1 MSRFFTTATLVLLTL
16 TLMGCM
22 RKPYDVPEY
31 EEIGPNETAFLVPL
45 EGDTGKQAKFDSA
58 ASLEKL
64 KVATKRIRITH
75 RWNQTGRWENQG
87 SWIADVRLI
96 KVDRSPVT
104 REWTAGTA
112 TGTEKK
118 DQAIWAESKDSVGF
132 STGFSVTTTIEEA
145 DASLFLYRYLN
156 KSLSNIMDS
165 EIRARVQSAFTDSAA
180 TYDLSDLRAQKSG
193 VIGAVREDVMP
204 FFKGRGI
211 TITTLG
217 MFGGLAYENPNV
229 QESIDKV
236 FIAQREKEISAAQL
250 AAQGDKNKTIE
261 MEANAI
267 AEKERR
273 VAKGVAD
280 GKQMLLDVAKNA
292 GKDPAFLELRRFE
305 VEEARIAKWDG
316 QYPSYY
322 MVMGSQA
329 GSPTLMLQVPP
340 VESTPRSVEAEI
352 TDTNFDKATEVIDPT
367 TLHITRLKQK
377 LSVMQKDWSIAEE
390 GAYKQNLA
398 GKISAIASLLTLS
411 SEPNNQE
418 SAQ

>member
-1 MSRFFTTATLVLLTL
+1 MRRFFAVATVAMLAMMF
-16 TLMGCM
+16 MGCM

-104 REWTAGTA
+104 REWTAGST

-156 KSLSNIMDS
+156 KSLANIMDS

-180 TYDLSDLRAQKSG
+180 TYDLSELRAKKSE
-193 VIGAVREDVMP
+193 VIGSVREDVMP

-211 TITTLG
+211 TVTTLG
-217 MFGGLAYENPNV
+217 MFGGLSYENPKV
-229 QESIDKV
+229 QASIDKV
-236 FIAQREKEISAAQL
+236 FIAQREKEISKAQL

-273 VAKGVAD
+273 VAQGVAD

-292 GKDPAFLELRRFE
+292 GRDPAFLELRRLE

-322 MVMGSQA
+322 MVMGGQA
-329 GSPTLMLQVPP
+329 KSPTLMLQVPS
-340 VESTPRSVEAEI
+340 VESTSRPEETVVEEVVTAEEVDALVVKSII
-352 TDTNFDKATEVIDPT
+352 TDADRRKQLTDMIAQLRINFHEAADGPYRSNI
-367 TLHITRLKQK
+367 
-377 LSVMQKDWSIAEE
+377 
-390 GAYKQNLA
+390 A
-398 GKISAIASLLTLS
+398 GKIRALETHLKTL
-411 SEPNNQE
+411 Q
-418 SAQ
+418 

>member
-1 MSRFFTTATLVLLTL
+1 MIRFFAVAAIALMALT
-16 TLMGCM
+16 GC

-75 RWNQTGRWENQG
+75 RWNQTSRWEHHG
-87 SWIADVRLI
+87 GWIVDVRLI
-96 KVDRSPVT
+96 KVDRSPIT
-104 REWTAGTA
+104 REWTAGTT

-132 STGFSVTTTIEEA
+132 STGFSVTATIEES
-145 DASLFLYRYLN
+145 DASLFLYRYPN
-156 KSLSNIMDS
+156 KSLANIMDS
-165 EIRARVQSAFTDSAA
+165 EIRARVQSSFTDAAA
-180 TYDLSDLRAQKSG
+180 TYDLSDLRAKKSE
-193 VIGAVREDVMP
+193 VIASVREDVIP
-204 FFKGRGI
+204 FFEGRGI

-217 MFGGLAYENPNV
+217 MFGGLSYENPKV

-250 AAQGDKNKTIE
+250 DAQGDKNKTIE
-261 MEANAI
+261 LEANAI

-273 VAKGVAD
+273 IAKGIAD

-305 VEEARIAKWDG
+305 VEEARIEKWDG
-316 QYPSYY
+316 KYPSYY
-322 MVMGSQA
+322 MVMGSQSRA
-329 GSPTLMLQVPP
+329 PTLMLQVPP
-340 VESTPRSVEAEI
+340 VESTSRGDASVVAEVMTDEEVEVVLNEPGKKAAQLKKLTDMIAQLNINFHESADI
-352 TDTNFDKATEVIDPT
+352 TY
-367 TLHITRLKQK
+367 RQK
-377 LSVMQKDWSIAEE
+377 IV
-390 GAYKQNLA
+390 
-398 GKISAIASLLTLS
+398 GKIKALEEIRTLL
-411 SEPNNQE
+411 Q
-418 SAQ
+418 